1 MTILCLARK
10 RLEISF
16 EMKTCLVVK
25 LFPSPIDNLVKRFC
39 FQKHSM
45 VWFTCFV
52 RCVNQAVK
60 QWDMRYSFSIHPF
73 MYLLYLLSHYSTI
86 MYFWHCLKLWHVAFL
101 TTYNSVWLFLIVCS
115 CRHLVIYANSSTLS
129 FLHFPA
135 CFGNQKYWFTGAS
148 YGWWYFTA
156 QGKTKP
162 TSVLNRKLLE
172 FTQTKFP
179 FTRQKHTIT
188 LNVCI
193 IQIFLSRLVWYSF

>member
-1 MTILCLARK
+1 MAILRLARK

-25 LFPSPIDNLVKRFC
+25 LFPSAIDNLVKRFC

-101 TTYNSVWLFLIVCS
+101 TTYNSVWLFLVVCS

-129 FLHFPA
+129 FLF
-135 CFGNQKYWFTGAS
+135 C
-148 YGWWYFTA
+148 
-156 QGKTKP
+156 
-162 TSVLNRKLLE
+162 
-172 FTQTKFP
+172 
-179 FTRQKHTIT
+179 
-188 LNVCI
+188 
-193 IQIFLSRLVWYSF
+193 IFLHVLVIKNIGLQVHLMDGDILQRKAKQSQPQYSIENCLNSHRPNFRLLDRNTQ

>member
-39 FQKHSM
+39 FQKYSM

>member
-1 MTILCLARK
+1 MAILRLARK

-39 FQKHSM
+39 FQKHSR

-101 TTYNSVWLFLIVCS
+101 TTYNSVWLFLVVCS

-129 FLHFPA
+129 FLF
-135 CFGNQKYWFTGAS
+135 C
-148 YGWWYFTA
+148 
-156 QGKTKP
+156 
-162 TSVLNRKLLE
+162 
-172 FTQTKFP
+172 
-179 FTRQKHTIT
+179 
-188 LNVCI
+188 
-193 IQIFLSRLVWYSF
+193 IFLHVLVIKNLVYRCILWMVIFYSARQNKANLSTQSKTAWIHTDQISVYLTETHNNFKRLYNLNFSL